1 MAKRKH
7 FSKKRSTNGLI
18 FKNATLRR
26 YGRLGVRLG
35 MVFILVVAGALLS
48 KAYMYG
54 SRPLTPSPAVELT
67 EYTDPAPQ
75 DSGFPQ
81 EDPIEPASFT
91 EQAAAIQDETEDQQP
106 VEEVNLP
113 EETQSAPQPPAE
125 TAAHTPLWIQNAL
138 PKPTEAKKPYIVVV
152 IDDVGVNVKRSRDI
166 IELQAPLT
174 LSFLPYAENLPAMT
188 KKSRGFGHELMVHV
202 PMETDAKAYPGP
214 NALNTNLDDA
224 EIQKRLDFALT
235 QFTGFV
241 GINNHMGGKFTGY
254 AHGMDQVMQTLKKRE
269 LLFLDSLT
277 TAKSVCMPA
286 AKENGVPFAKRDI
299 FIDHEETDAFVR
311 KQLLNLEKISRERGY
326 SIGIGHPKR
335 ITVNHLRAW
344 LPTLKEKGF
353 SLVPLTTVMLD
364 K

>member
-1 MAKRKH
+1 M
-7 FSKKRSTNGLI
+7 
-18 FKNATLRR
+18 
-26 YGRLGVRLG
+26 
-35 MVFILVVAGALLS
+35 
-48 KAYMYG
+48 
-54 SRPLTPSPAVELT
+54 
-67 EYTDPAPQ
+67 
-75 DSGFPQ
+75 
-81 EDPIEPASFT
+81 
-91 EQAAAIQDETEDQQP
+91 
-106 VEEVNLP
+106 
-113 EETQSAPQPPAE
+113 
-125 TAAHTPLWIQNAL
+125 
-138 PKPTEAKKPYIVVV
+138 

-188 KKSRGFGHELMVHV
+188 KKSRGFGHELMVHG

-214 NALNTNLDDA
+214 NALETSLDDA
-224 EIQKRLDFALT
+224 EIQKRLNYALT

-241 GINNHMGGKFTGY
+241 GINNHMGGKFTAY

-277 TAKSVCMPA
+277 TAKSVCTAA
-286 AKENGVPFAKRDI
+286 AKNHDVPFARRDI
-299 FIDHEETDAFVR
+299 FIDHEETDAFVG
-311 KQLLNLEKISRERGY
+311 KQLRNLEKIAKERGY

-353 SLVPLTTVMLD
+353 SLVPLTTVMLN